1 MVVVNAAILMAV
13 LGFAFGVFLAY
24 SSKKFYV
31 KEDPRVELIAK
42 ILPNVNCGM
51 CGYPGCDAYARAIV
65 KKGEAPN
72 RCVPGKPMG
81 VEQKIREILKLSPE
95 DAEKKLQEE

>member
-1 MVVVNAAILMAV
+1 MVVANAIILMAV
-13 LGFAFGVFLAY
+13 LGFGFGIFLAY

-42 ILPNVNCGM
+42 VLPNINCGM

-65 KKGEAPN
+65 KKGEATN
-72 RCVPGKPMG
+72 RCVPGKPTG
-81 VEQKIREILKLSPE
+81 VELKIKEILKMSPE
-95 DAEKKLQEE
+95 EAEKKLEE